1 MTVSVDEVDVAQLA
15 LGQTAEVTLDALPG
29 AVITGTVKQ
38 IAPIAT
44 LEGGVVTYDVTI
56 DLLPTDE
63 PIRADMS
70 AEATIEVEELED
82 VLMIPTWVVR
92 IDRDTGQT
100 YVHRRID
107 GDVERVDVTLG
118 VRDRGFA
125 QVLEGLSEGD
135 ELVRLEEENGFDFGP
150 R

>member
-1 MTVSVDEVDVAQLA
+1 
-15 LGQTAEVTLDALPG
+15 
-29 AVITGTVKQ
+29 
-38 IAPIAT
+38 
-44 LEGGVVTYDVTI
+44 
-56 DLLPTDE
+56 
-63 PIRADMS
+63 
-70 AEATIEVEELED
+70 
-82 VLMIPTWVVR
+82 MIPTWVVR